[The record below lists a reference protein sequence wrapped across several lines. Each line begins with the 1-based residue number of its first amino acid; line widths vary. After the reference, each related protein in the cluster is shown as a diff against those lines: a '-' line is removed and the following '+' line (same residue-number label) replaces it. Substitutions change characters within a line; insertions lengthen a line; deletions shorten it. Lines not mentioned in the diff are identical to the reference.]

1 MDTDELRAAFAE
13 AKAQSLKLLEP
24 KSGTVSVSRR
34 APNDGGI
41 LLDSSHEVPKKAQ
54 PSPTVADFEAIID
67 EKIDRHTEIWRE
79 VIGRVIAQERKRHR
93 DEVGKLRSD
102 HDLRICGLSQ
112 SVEMLER
119 GNGDRG
125 EVIDLPALPMVR
137 SRRHA

>member
-24 KSGTVSVSRR
+24 KSGTGSVSRR
-34 APNDGGI
+34 DYNGRI
-41 LLDSSHEVPKKAQ
+41 LSNSSRGMPKKAE
-54 PSPTVADFEAIID
+54 PRPTVDEVEAIVD
-67 EKIDRHTEIWRE
+67 EKLKLHDEIWRE
-79 VIGRVIAQERKRHR
+79 VFGQVIAHERKRHR
-93 DEVGKLRSD
+93 DEVEKLRSD

-112 SVEMLER
+112 SVEKLER